1 MEKCRNAISAKGD
14 KGKVI
19 IIDLVINEK
28 QDENEMTHTKLLWD
42 VIMMAALNG
51 RERSE
56 EEWKKLFLEAG
67 FQNYKI
73 FPIFGFRSLIE
84 VYP

>member
-1 MEKCRNAISAKGD
+1 MEKCRNAISAKGN

-19 IIDLVINEK
+19 IIDVVINEK
-28 QDENEMTHTKLLWD
+28 QDKNEMTQTKLLWD
-42 VIMMAALNG
+42 VVMMAGLNG